1 MLMVSVVVVV
11 SHVTVVVTPILGFVR
26 SQENVRE
33 VCGTGELL
41 VTQLAWAVCGL
52 TIAPAKIPVVNAV
65 LASRSAL
72 VAPLFG
78 LGRDWVCCAATGPVQ
93 PMNAINPMLSRE
105 THLIAEPP
113 ILRLH

>member
-1 MLMVSVVVVV
+1 MSLVVTVLV
-11 SHVTVVVTPILGFVR
+11 SHDTVVAVLKVR
-26 SQENVRE
+26 TFSQENRRKLDVKGGAE
-33 VCGTGELL
+33 KEQV
-41 VTQLAWAVCGL
+41 AWAVCGL

-72 VAPLFG
+72 VAPLFD

-113 ILRLH
+113 ILINF

>member
-1 MLMVSVVVVV
+1 MGV
-11 SHVTVVVTPILGFVR
+11 SHVTVVVVPIVFTPT
-26 SQENVRE
+26 QANVRGPLS
-33 VCGTGELL
+33 VQRRTW
-41 VTQLAWAVCGL
+41 AWAVCGL
-52 TIAPAKIPVVNAV
+52 TIAPAKVPVANAV

-93 PMNAINPMLSRE
+93 PLNAINPMLPRE